1 MVAQHAPLAGLVTT
15 IPRGSRKSHGWR
27 NPKAVCPKC
36 VVSRS
41 INTGQGRGWKEEWK
55 KLCGEEKRERERGR
69 WKGCNEGRQVAFRFL
84 GSSWEKRSELFGVGG
99 GGGGSFPRPA
109 AGPDPWSLKRGIG
122 DRFCKATSCLRI
134 SGNEVQFVL
143 LPCWE

>member
-41 INTGQGRGWKEEWK
+41 INTGGGGRRNGKSFAERRK
-55 KLCGEEKRERERGR
+55 GRERGR

-99 GGGGSFPRPA
+99 GGGGSFPRPT
-109 AGPDPWSLKRGIG
+109 AGPDPRSLKRGIG